1 LLYLAT
7 GAAMKAKYLF
17 DQIVILFVIILI
29 SSCNETELNN
39 TELQTISYLSY
50 KSNGCLSHNNLLK
63 TSDEAILSFE
73 YSGGKLKTYASFY
86 CQCAASFKD
95 SVSIYENTINIFL
108 ADTSLAMADCLCP
121 YKEEFVFNVGN
132 TKELNILFY
141 LNNYVM
147 ADTLLKLN

>member
-7 GAAMKAKYLF
+7 GAVMKAKYLF
-17 DQIVILFVIILI
+17 NKILILFVIILI

-63 TSDEAILSFE
+63 TNDETILSFE
-73 YSGGKLKTYASFY
+73 YSGGKLKTFAPFY

-108 ADTSLAMADCLCP
+108 ADTSLAIADCLCP
-121 YKEEFVFNVGN
+121 YKEEFSFEIGDVKEINVLFC
-132 TKELNILFY
+132 LNDTVL
-141 LNNYVM
+141 
-147 ADTLLKLN
+147 ADTLLKLY